1 MHFKNNKLVLIF
13 LLQILQLQFV
23 TAQNKDFVGRIL
35 YKNMFFTPTGVDI
48 TAKVSPAMGAEQDY
62 YINAHNY
69 KSVLNGAAMLMQLY
83 NGETNKYF
91 VVLPN
96 KTAQEIDGSTVSDS
110 VLNVQHLK
118 TDTLILGRK
127 CKAIVVSTVGSITTY
142 FYDPTLKVNKENF
155 KMHEYGNWNRYLQES
170 NGALPIKYTVN
181 TKMFTWD
188 AEAIKIE
195 EMNLVD
201 KDFEL
206 SSDIK
211 VKR

>member
-1 MHFKNNKLVLIF
+1 MKKALLILLISIIQLNF
-13 LLQILQLQFV
+13 L

-35 YKNMFFTPTGVDI
+35 YKNVFFTPTGVNI
-48 TAKVSPAMGAEQDY
+48 TAKVSPALGAEQDY
-62 YINAHNY
+62 YTNANNY
-69 KSVLNGAAMLMQLY
+69 KSVLNGSAMFMQLY
-83 NGETNKYF
+83 SGLTNKYYI
-91 VVLPN
+91 VLPN

-110 VLNVQHLK
+110 VINVQHVK
-118 TDTLILGRK
+118 SDTLILGRK
-127 CKAIVVSTVGSITTY
+127 CKTFVMTTLQSVTTY

-170 NGALPIKYTVN
+170 NGALPIKYTVK

-206 SSDIK
+206 SSDIIIK
-211 VKR
+211 K